1 MMTYASPVYYPGRQ
15 RQSNPAPDVSSVQ
28 MPLFSH
34 GDEAQGD
41 TISSHNS
48 PVVPGGQVQINCLG
62 FSRSILYS
70 CLHFHKVGDLNKHQS
85 SDSPH
90 RNSYQHRLEREGL
103 KHTHTHTLVSL
114 TMELWFDKSSLPW
127 LCRTTPSSTSR
138 CPSPTRWL
146 SFPPDQLPTPF
157 TNTNNTS

>member
-62 FSRSILYS
+62 FSRST
-70 CLHFHKVGDLNKHQS
+70 V
-85 SDSPH
+85 
-90 RNSYQHRLEREGL
+90 
-103 KHTHTHTLVSL
+103 
-114 TMELWFDKSSLPW
+114 
-127 LCRTTPSSTSR
+127 
-138 CPSPTRWL
+138 
-146 SFPPDQLPTPF
+146 QLPSFSQGWRPEQASKF
-157 TNTNNTS
+157 